1 MNSQILLKM
10 NGILVQAIN
19 AMHDTLNDA
28 VKQQQDFN
36 NINNININNNNN
48 VLDSSNNTTTSDDH
62 NINNQDDHN
71 NHDHA
76 INNKNKNNN
85 KKKTGPKYDSPWI
98 CFVKHRSANIKL
110 DKGQKLM
117 TVLANEWNDMDP
129 QHKQPFVEQ
138 ANFKKISN
146 HNLE

>member
-1 MNSQILLKM
+1 M

-28 VKQQQDFN
+28 VKQQQQDFN
-36 NINNININNNNN
+36 NNNNNNNNKNNNNNN
-48 VLDSSNNTTTSDDH
+48 VFDSSNNTTASYHDNNNDDDH
-62 NINNQDDHN
+62 NK
-71 NHDHA
+71 
-76 INNKNKNNN
+76 NKNKNNN

-117 TVLANEWNDMDP
+117 TVLANEWNEMDA

-138 ANFKKISN
+138 ANFKKINHLHSN
-146 HNLE
+146 NNNNYF